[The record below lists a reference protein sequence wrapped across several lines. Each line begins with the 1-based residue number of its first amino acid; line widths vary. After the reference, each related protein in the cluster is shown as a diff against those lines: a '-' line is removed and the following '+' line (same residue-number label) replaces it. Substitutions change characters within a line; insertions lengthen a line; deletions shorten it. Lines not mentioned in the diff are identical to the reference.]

1 MNDESANGRQ
11 CDEETRMVVTP
22 LKKRYSMKIQY
33 EKGIEGLD
41 GEGNL
46 KKSTEKYQGKDY
58 EKGQVKITQRV
69 R

>member
-22 LKKRYSMKIQY
+22 LKKRYSMKKY

-58 EKGQVKITQRV
+58 EKG
-69 R
+69 